1 MVGMTGSGQR
11 QSSGMRQRHWLVI
24 AGLMGSAA
32 IILLPLVSSA
42 QETRRGVTLRFGVEQ
57 RLETDSNLGLDNPS
71 EGRTTQA
78 TTRLSFQVVSDT
90 GISQLTFGVAGAF
103 RIADG
108 PDTSGTDVGFTDP
121 DLTFGYSRTSANADL
136 RINAAVRERDIAF
149 LRSLDEFIDEDG
161 NIDLPDDF
169 NDLDGE
175 GTRRNASLDVIY
187 RWGLDAP
194 FGGSLSAGVNDLSYQ
209 DVTSPD
215 LNDSRRYYVGAG
227 LRFALSEVAE
237 LTTDL
242 RYSIFDEDGVADS
255 RKTLRF
261 DTGLSIARPNGQVF
275 GRLTAEDTE
284 DGTRL
289 GLTFGRDLELP
300 AGALSASVG
309 VTRDAEGDL
318 QLTGNI
324 SGRQDLANG
333 VLTGSLQRSV
343 RSDSDDAEEILT
355 NLQIG
360 YRQDLS
366 PLSAL
371 SLDFSY
377 ADSQNTLINSSTT
390 NASIGAT
397 YNRALTDDWNLDLG
411 YRHRIRDDDTD
422 GRADSDSVFLVLR
435 REFTN

>member
-1 MVGMTGSGQR
+1 MTVAGQR
-11 QSSGMRQRHWLVI
+11 PTSGMRQRRWLVV
-24 AGLMGSAA
+24 AGLMGTAA
-32 IILLPLVSSA
+32 ITLLPFVSFA
-42 QETRRGVTLRFGVEQ
+42 QETPRGVTLRFGVEQ
-57 RLETDSNLGLDNPS
+57 RLETDSNLGLDDPS
-71 EGRTTQA
+71 QGRTTQA
-78 TTRLSFQVVSDT
+78 TTRLSFQVTSDT
-90 GISQLTFGVAGAF
+90 GISRLTFGVGGVF
-103 RIADG
+103 RIANG
-108 PDTSGTDVGFTDP
+108 PDISGTDVGFADP
-121 DLTFGYSRTSANADL
+121 DLTFGYSRSSANADL
-136 RINAAVRERDIAF
+136 RIDAAIRERDIAF

-175 GTRRNASLDVIY
+175 GTRRNASLDLNY

-194 FGGSLSAGVNDLSYQ
+194 FGGSVSAGVNDLSYQ
-209 DVTSPD
+209 DATSSD
-215 LNDSRRYYVGAG
+215 LDDSRRYYVGAG
-227 LRFALSEVAE
+227 LRFTLSPVTE

-261 DTGLSIARPNGQVF
+261 DTGLAIARPNGQLF

-289 GLTFGRDLELP
+289 SLTFGRDLELP
-300 AGALSASVG
+300 SGALSASIG

-318 QLTGNI
+318 QLTGGL

-333 VLTGSLQRSV
+333 TLTGSLQRSV
-343 RSDSDDAEEILT
+343 RSDSDDEEEILT
-355 NLQIG
+355 NLRIG

-366 PLSAL
+366 PLSSL

-377 ADSQNTLINSSTT
+377 ADSQNTLTDGSTSNT
-390 NASIGAT
+390 SIGAT
-397 YNRALTDDWNLDLG
+397 YNHALTEDWDLDLG

-422 GRADSDSVFLVLR
+422 GRADSDSVFLALR
-435 REFTN
+435 RDFTN